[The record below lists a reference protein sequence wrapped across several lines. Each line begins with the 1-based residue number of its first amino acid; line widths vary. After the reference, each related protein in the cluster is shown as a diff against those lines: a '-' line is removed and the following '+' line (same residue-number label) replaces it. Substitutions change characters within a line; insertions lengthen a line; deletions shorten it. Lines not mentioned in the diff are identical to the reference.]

1 MDYTK
6 KHRESTH
13 SLLMEKWGYGKNKME
28 EGPEDEPF
36 EGYDTP
42 HVYDVVDA
50 GGDYGDAYPGQSVAR
65 PESTPK
71 LKAKAKKSISRSSND
86 NPHNRG
92 DERDR
97 EGTNLYPE
105 GQELE
110 EMNGHPGKCCDMAHP
125 DEEHDSYVDRISIRI
140 AEELRTISITEELPA
155 EEEPAAEPEA
165 EFGKSK
171 VGGGEFRK
179 ASIETGKEA
188 GAGGFTNRERGV
200 IGDLQKK
207 MAAAAEAGDI
217 VTGKALKLA
226 KMLAAEMDAIAS
238 KK

>member
-1 MDYTK
+1 MDFTK
-6 KHRESTH
+6 DYKNKVN
-13 SLLMEKWGYGKNKME
+13 SLLMERWGYGKMDEAIEGHDGKPCSEVHPDVTHLEFMNKLDQAE
-28 EGPEDEPF
+28 ELDEM
-36 EGYDTP
+36 
-42 HVYDVVDA
+42 
-50 GGDYGDAYPGQSVAR
+50 Q
-65 PESTPK
+65 
-71 LKAKAKKSISRSSND
+71 
-86 NPHNRG
+86 
-92 DERDR
+92 
-97 EGTNLYPE
+97 
-105 GQELE
+105 
-110 EMNGHPGKCCDMAHP
+110 GHPGKCCDMAHP

-155 EEEPAAEPEA
+155 EEEPVAEPEE

-171 VGGGEFRK
+171 LGGGEFRK
-179 ASIETGKEA
+179 SSIETGKEA

-226 KMLAAEMDAIAS
+226 KLLAAEMDAIMS